1 MTTKNDDAATD
12 LLIKEV
18 DEELRQ
24 EQLETLW
31 KRYGNLIIGTAIA
44 LVVAVAGG
52 QGWTTWQAKERQASS
67 TRFAEA
73 SRLLEQGS
81 RDQAMEMLGKLSV
94 DGTEGY
100 RILSEMKLGDL
111 KQQAG
116 DPVGAAAIYERVAA
130 SRVDEVYRD
139 LAVLKAAYLKLD
151 TGDAGQIDKMVEP
164 LAVESSAWRHSA
176 REVMALAALKRGD
189 TAKAVEL
196 FRKVADDPAA
206 PQGVRARAAEML
218 AAAGGKA
225 KG

>member
-31 KRYGNLIIGTAIA
+31 KRYGSLMIGAA
-44 LVVAVAGG
+44 VAVVLAVAGT
-52 QGWTTWQAKERQASS
+52 QGWTTWQANQRQESGAKFTEASQLLQQGA
-67 TRFAEA
+67 TDKAAEA
-73 SRLLEQGS
+73 LT
-81 RDQAMEMLGKLSV
+81 KLTAE
-94 DGTEGY
+94 GTAGY
-100 RILSEMKLGDL
+100 RVLAELQLGDV

-116 DPVGAAAIYERVAA
+116 DLAGAAAIYEKVAA
-130 SRVDEVYRD
+130 GNADAVYRD
-139 LAVLKAAYLKLD
+139 LATLKAAYLKLD
-151 TGDAGQIDKMVEP
+151 IGDAAQVEKMVER

-176 REVMALAALKRGD
+176 REVQALAALKRGESD
-189 TAKAVEL
+189 KAAEL
-196 FRKVADDPAA
+196 FRKIADDPAS

-218 AAAGGKA
+218 AAVGTRA

>member
-1 MTTKNDDAATD
+1 MTTKNDDAAAD

-18 DEELRQ
+18 DEDLRQ

-31 KRYGNLIIGTAIA
+31 KRYGTLIIGAAVA
-44 LVVAVAGG
+44 LVVVVAGG
-52 QGWTTWQAKERQASS
+52 QGWTTWQARESQASS
-67 TRFAEA
+67 ARFAEA
-73 SRLLEQGS
+73 SRLMEQGH
-81 RDQAMEMLGKLSV
+81 RDQAVDILGKLAV

-116 DPVGAAAIYERVAA
+116 DLPGAAAIYERVAT
-130 SRVDEVYRD
+130 SRVDAVYRD

-151 TGDAGQIDKMVEP
+151 SGDAGQIEKMVEK
-164 LAVESSAWRHSA
+164 LAAESSAWRHSA

-189 TAKAVEL
+189 AAKAVDL